1 MSEQDRDREET
12 PLERAPTAAKKPYDT
27 PALTVHGKIDEI
39 TLSGP
44 GRRQEAGSG
53 HSHP

>member
-1 MSEQDRDREET
+1 MSEQNRDREES
-12 PLERAPTAAKKPYDT
+12 PPGRAQTGSKKPYHT
-27 PALTVHGKIDEI
+27 PVLTVHGKIDEI